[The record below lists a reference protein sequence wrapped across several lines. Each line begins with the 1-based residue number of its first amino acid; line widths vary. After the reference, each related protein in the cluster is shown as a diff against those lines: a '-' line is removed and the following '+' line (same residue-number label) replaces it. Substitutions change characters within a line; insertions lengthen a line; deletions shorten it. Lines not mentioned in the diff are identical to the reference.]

1 MQAFENGYNRTEEDH
16 DNVIG
21 YQYVPVKILDVPE
34 PANRA
39 DGSQIETVPCI
50 NFEKRKEPA
59 NVSSSTPDSYDY
71 SRIQTPQSITN
82 VFDSKNQLTSLI
94 KNAQQN
100 EDSLKERNKR
110 VSQAKQ
116 QSKRQYGW

>member
-1 MQAFENGYNRTEEDH
+1 MQVFENGYNRLRENS
-16 DNVIG
+16 NVIG
-21 YQYVPVKILDVPE
+21 YQYTPVKILNVPE
-34 PANRA
+34 QTTSAEA
-39 DGSQIETVPCI
+39 TQIETIPCI
-50 NFEKRKEPA
+50 NLEHKEDK
-59 NVSSSTPDSYDY
+59 SSTTSKATTDSYDY
-71 SRIQTPQSITN
+71 SATQTPKSITN

>member
-1 MQAFENGYNRTEEDH
+1 MQAFENGYNRTEENH
-16 DNVIG
+16 GNILG
-21 YQYVPVKILDVPE
+21 YQYTPVKILDVPE
-34 PANRA
+34 PANSA

-50 NFEKRKEPA
+50 SFEKREEPT
-59 NVSSSTPDSYDY
+59 NVSSSTTDSYDY
-71 SRIQTPQSITN
+71 SRIQNPQSITN